1 MDKFTLDT
9 ITGERDAMDREFEH
23 WVTVRDIAQE
33 RLTII
38 NGRRADLMRREV
50 EIRQAELETIRK

>member
-1 MDKFTLDT
+1 MDKMTLDT
-9 ITGERDAMDREFEH
+9 INGERDAMDREFEH